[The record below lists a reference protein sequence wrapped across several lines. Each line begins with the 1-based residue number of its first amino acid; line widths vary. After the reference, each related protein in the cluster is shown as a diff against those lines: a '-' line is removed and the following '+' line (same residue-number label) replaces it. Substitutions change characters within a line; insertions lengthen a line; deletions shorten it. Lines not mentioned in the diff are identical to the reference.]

1 MKKLIFILISLFTVK
16 TAFSQEKSRFIRQ
29 DKIWIDVGLGGA
41 ERAGLVVNTSLN
53 YQRNHLIFT
62 GQYLQTNE
70 VAVSTL
76 PVEDSKEFAL
86 MSGWANRYKYFSV
99 VVQAGPSIQSGMKRG
114 TFIRRVE
121 GSSFVDIYEEDPY
134 KNTLGLSTQIQA
146 FINIKYIGLGGKF
159 FSTINKEKSFWG
171 VGLNI
176 FMGKLR

>member
-41 ERAGLVVNTSLN
+41 ERVGLVVNTSLN

-86 MSGWANRYKYFSV
+86 MSG
-99 VVQAGPSIQSGMKRG
+99 
-114 TFIRRVE
+114 
-121 GSSFVDIYEEDPY
+121 
-134 KNTLGLSTQIQA
+134 
-146 FINIKYIGLGGKF
+146 
-159 FSTINKEKSFWG
+159 
-171 VGLNI
+171 
-176 FMGKLR
+176 